1 MAAVWWALA
10 PPERSSSR
18 TLRFSVALGLIV
30 LQSTRIPLL
39 SASLLVHG
47 GLFAR

>member
-18 TLRFSVALGLIV
+18 VLRFSIVLGLLV
-30 LQSTRIPLL
+30 FQSTRLPLL

-47 GLFAR
+47 RLISR